1 VETKA
6 DVVIVGGGIAG
17 LSALA
22 RLAERGVRAVL
33 VEREPWLAGH
43 ASGRNAAIWRP
54 LEHDETTATLGAA
67 SDAWL
72 QLNLGAAPI
81 ERVGLMLAAGRE
93 DELAPL
99 AACARRDSV
108 ACELLRG
115 PAVQERAPVLA
126 GGDVGAAL
134 FVPSGGVLDTHAV
147 LTGLASYARARGGEL
162 ATASTVRALELEGG
176 RIGRVVLDGERS
188 IRCGAVVLAAG
199 AWNTELAA
207 PLGSRVVLEPI
218 RRHLVQL
225 DTKALPRG
233 EPVIWRVGSPAEEV
247 YFRAESGGVLASPCD
262 AVLAPPGMPATDP
275 AVAELL
281 ARKLARTAPVLESSR
296 VRRAWACLRTFA
308 ADRELVVGED
318 PAVPGLHWLGGLG
331 GRGMAVAVAAAG
343 ELASGMVGAPGALAP
358 ALSPARL
365 SEWQEATARIPPN
378 T

>member
-1 VETKA
+1 METQA

-54 LEHDETTATLGAA
+54 LEDDETTATLAA
-67 SDAWL
+67 QSDAWL

-81 ERVGLMLAAGRE
+81 ERVGLLLAAS
-93 DELAPL
+93 DEAQLERL
-99 AACARRDSV
+99 IERARRDTV
-108 ACELLRG
+108 PHDLLRG
-115 PAVQERAPVLA
+115 AALFERAPVLA
-126 GGDVGAAL
+126 GGEVNAAL
-134 FVPSGGVLDTHAV
+134 RVPSGGVLDTHAV

-162 ATASTVRALELEGG
+162 ATASAVRAIETTNG
-176 RIGRVVLDGERS
+176 RVARVVLDGERS

-199 AWNTELAA
+199 AWNAELAA

-225 DTKALPRG
+225 DTKVLPRG
-233 EPVIWRVGSPAEEV
+233 KPVVWRVGSANDEV

-275 AVAELL
+275 HAAELL
-281 ARKLARTAPVLESSR
+281 AKKLARTAPQLESSR

-308 ADRELVVGED
+308 PDRELVVGED
-318 PAVPGLHWLGGLG
+318 PHAIGLHWLGGLG
-331 GRGMAVAVAAAG
+331 GRGLAVAVAAAG
-343 ELASGMVGAPGALAP
+343 DLAAGMVGKPSALARR
-358 ALSPARL
+358 LSPARFD
-365 SEWQEATARIPPN
+365 
-378 T
+378 

>member
-1 VETKA
+1 METQA

-43 ASGRNAAIWRP
+43 ASGRNAAMWRP
-54 LEHDETTATLGAA
+54 LEEDETTATLAA
-67 SDAWL
+67 QSEAWL

-81 ERVGLMLAAGRE
+81 ERVGLVLAAS
-93 DELAPL
+93 DEAQLAEL
-99 AACARRDSV
+99 SERARRDAV

-115 PAVQERAPVLA
+115 AALLERSPVLA
-126 GGDVGAAL
+126 GGDVRAGL

-162 ATASTVRALELEGG
+162 ATASAVRSIELSRG
-176 RIGRVVLDGERS
+176 RVSGVVLDGERR

-199 AWNTELAA
+199 AWNAELAA
-207 PLGSRVVLEPI
+207 PLGSRVVLDPI

-233 EPVIWRVGSPAEEV
+233 KPVVWRVGPRDDEV

-262 AVLAPPGMPATDP
+262 AVLAPAGMPEADP
-275 AVAELL
+275 NAAELL
-281 ARKLARTAPVLESSR
+281 ARKLARTAPLLESSR

-308 ADRELVVGED
+308 PDRELVVGED
-318 PAVPGLHWLGGLG
+318 PAASGLHWLGGLG
-331 GRGMAVAVAAAG
+331 GRGLAVAVAAAG
-343 ELASGMVGAPGALAP
+343 ELASSMLSIPSPLAQR
-358 ALSPARL
+358 LSPARFG
-365 SEWQEATARIPPN
+365 
-378 T
+378 